1 MSQFVKAVL
10 AGCITEEEELGE
22 VLSAEQLLAQFKD
35 PSFEK
40 AVNSGWNWK
49 CVASAVEAACHWF
62 PAFLQASLNSSNHI
76 AGQVTEMELAMSIA
90 LHYSRTQ
97 NLEQAVLAC
106 QAYSPLNY
114 LETVGHFVAVY
125 GGGVE
130 FPLVKFLAAIET
142 CFGSAMLLGEEFFT
156 SVVKTDFG
164 SKDTSYPMVRASL
177 LAAGLSSHKKKDGV
191 SRLLVRCDVD
201 KLKSH
206 ANKEKML
213 AVEHLLKMTFQDM
226 EKSPKGLLH
235 QDSVKLLGRFMIRC
249 ALMLVKKE
257 GKGFESKVY
266 GKVSDIHE
274 AFIKEEAA
282 IEKKDTAQASA
293 AAPAED
299 AGEEKIWR
307 LQENSDAKTLAEMQ
321 HSWLKKDKVYQRKD
335 KLYVFVKFTKASGV
349 FAELDLLGNRKQ
361 VEVPH
366 KDLKHFRKTDKKPPS
381 QVPADVVAKLQME
394 KSEQWKLELEKAE
407 VQAGV
412 LQHYMERSI
421 IDLSL
426 LAFTSNKLVMAQKPI
441 KKNALRIVPFGTVS
455 LLKLAQNIQNKLD
468 TAKLVE
474 HKNGHQYQLVPSKVD
489 FIKGTGAVP
498 IYFWVLPTENEEEA
512 NLELVES
519 QKYKG
524 WLTIPY
530 LRPKDQIE
538 AGAVLKYYKAAEAD
552 DAAEGRKAK
561 RQKKKL

>member
-1 MSQFVKAVL
+1 
-10 AGCITEEEELGE
+10 
-22 VLSAEQLLAQFKD
+22 
-35 PSFEK
+35 
-40 AVNSGWNWK
+40 
-49 CVASAVEAACHWF
+49 
-62 PAFLQASLNSSNHI
+62 
-76 AGQVTEMELAMSIA
+76 
-90 LHYSRTQ
+90 
-97 NLEQAVLAC
+97 
-106 QAYSPLNY
+106 
-114 LETVGHFVAVY
+114 
-125 GGGVE
+125 
-130 FPLVKFLAAIET
+130 
-142 CFGSAMLLGEEFFT
+142 
-156 SVVKTDFG
+156 
-164 SKDTSYPMVRASL
+164 
-177 LAAGLSSHKKKDGV
+177 
-191 SRLLVRCDVD
+191 
-201 KLKSH
+201 
-206 ANKEKML
+206 
-213 AVEHLLKMTFQDM
+213 
-226 EKSPKGLLH
+226 
-235 QDSVKLLGRFMIRC
+235 
-249 ALMLVKKE
+249 MLVKKE

-266 GKVSDIHE
+266 GKVSGIHE

-282 IEKKDTAQASA
+282 IEKKNTAQASA

-299 AGEEKIWR
+299 AGEEKIWG
-307 LQENSDAKTLAEMQ
+307 LQENSDAKALAEM
-321 HSWLKKDKVYQRKD
+321 HFPWLKKDKVYQRKD
-335 KLYVFVKFTKASGV
+335 KLYVFVKFTKTTGV

-366 KDLKHFRKTDKKPPS
+366 KDLKHFRETDKKPPS

-561 RQKKKL
+561 RQKEVMIVAGLAKAKKSRNLLNHYRLPFWAYSYHKLPIASTSILNMCLLAQIRGAKASSQKEHTSQLASLLWLQSQFGCNGGN